1 MGTDLTKVSSGQPFR
16 MKAATFNSFVDA
28 ARDYQERANNTAS
41 AQRVADTKSGI
52 VFVRNDSG
60 SDQDQFAVLG
70 LDDLVIKKEDNE
82 SEFRSKVVFSGKTPD
97 EKKHRGKFDILKEP
111 LKAGAVGKGYVDDVT
126 PVMLNVPDEQE
137 ECRFAAIE
145 DSQTGYLKAAMYGS
159 ATILWREGGTG
170 TQWAV
175 VRIGKLPILFPVK
188 LEQYSGEQG
197 DDENPATWTY
207 NVIDLCTGEV
217 IEESVDP
224 TADPHKWQR
233 PSVGWMIEAT
243 FGYAHYNGD
252 GDLVLGWI
260 NEMVDQEPCE
270 DSESSGSEY

>member
-1 MGTDLTKVSSGQPFR
+1 MHGAPVEQDGPIGVPFHDGHGVGGQENRRALGPE
-16 MKAATFNSFVDA
+16 FVQA
-28 ARDYQERANNTAS
+28 
-41 AQRVADTKSGI
+41 RVAFALKR
-52 VFVRNDSG
+52 FV
-60 SDQDQFAVLG
+60 
-70 LDDLVIKKEDNE
+70 
-82 SEFRSKVVFSGKTPD
+82 P
-97 EKKHRGKFDILKEP
+97 H
-111 LKAGAVGKGYVDDVT
+111 GKGFVDDVT

-137 ECRFAAIE
+137 ECRFAAME
-145 DSQTGYLKAAMYGS
+145 DGQTGYLKAAMHGS

-170 TQWAV
+170 VQWAV
-175 VRIGKLPILFPVK
+175 VRIGKSPILLPVK
-188 LEQYSGEQG
+188 LEQYGGEQG

-217 IEESVDP
+217 IEDAVDP

-233 PSVGWMIEAT
+233 PTVGWMIEAT